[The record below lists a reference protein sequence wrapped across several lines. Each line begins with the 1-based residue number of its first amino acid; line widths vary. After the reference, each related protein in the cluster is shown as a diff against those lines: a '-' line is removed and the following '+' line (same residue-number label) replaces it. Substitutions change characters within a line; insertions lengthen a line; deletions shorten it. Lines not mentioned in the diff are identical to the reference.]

1 MVLLRLVI
9 GLDNWIRS
17 MKLNKIKKK
26 VLSSVEATNITIN
39 ILFLEVLFMVV
50 VYEKVYI

>member
-1 MVLLRLVI
+1 
-9 GLDNWIRS
+9 

-39 ILFLEVLFMVV
+39 ILFRGSIHGCCV
-50 VYEKVYI
+50 